1 VINLLDWHPSTHETE
16 DRWRRLGV
24 RPLLTVDVD
33 GLRHTVSR
41 DFGPRDGRLVALDSD
56 TSSRVYVLGHPDD
69 DALDVALAAPF
80 ERSNYRAFPWADPL
94 SVDTDDGSDA
104 PTTTFGKT
112 YEAGDDELAEKDLDE
127 LHWVD
132 ETQSYYNLDS
142 GYGPVW
148 VRNAVPPIEAIAGL
162 IAAYMHG
169 ETEVDIEARPGHTVI
184 TIGALVIK
192 APPVRFGSGA
202 ESIPTLVARMTADK
216 YELEFPAEPTS
227 AAYAVGYNSAGFWHW
242 FSRAAQAA
250 GLRALFVSG
259 SNPDTLTLLLDSRC
273 SSGDDGP
280 SWGVGSEPLVP

>member
-1 VINLLDWHPSTHETE
+1 MIDLLDWHPPTPETE

-33 GLRHTVSR
+33 GLRHTISR
-41 DFGPRDGRLVALDSD
+41 DFGLRDGRLVALDSD

-69 DALDVALAAPF
+69 DALDVALGTPVA
-80 ERSNYRAFPWADPL
+80 RSNYRAFPWAPPDPA
-94 SVDTDDGSDA
+94 DPDDGSESSR
-104 PTTTFGKT
+104 PFGRT
-112 YEAGDDELAEKDLDE
+112 YEADDDMLAEKDLDE
-127 LHWVD
+127 LYWCD
-132 ETQSYYNLDS
+132 DTQSYYNLDS
-142 GYGPVW
+142 GHGPAW

-169 ETEVDIEARPGHTVI
+169 ETEVDIEARPGYAEI

-192 APPVRFGSGA
+192 APPLRFGSSG
-202 ESIPTLVARMTADK
+202 ESIPTLVAWMTADK
-216 YELEFPAEPTS
+216 YELEFLAEPTD

-242 FSRAAQAA
+242 FARAALAA

-259 SNPDTLTLLLDSRC
+259 SNPDTLTLRLDSRC
-273 SSGDDGP
+273 CSGDDGP